1 MVGTAMKTGR
11 VQNVQKQLF
20 CVEDFFPF
28 QGVIFA
34 LFKWNS
40 IPNRY
45 PFKPMPF
52 KKLHTNILERLERMD
67 IATPTPFQRRSI
79 PVIKSGANVFCT
91 APKDSGKTTTLIL
104 TTLQKLKCEAVG
116 NAPRAVV
123 LVENKEKAME
133 LYQEFLRYT
142 KYNSLRVYVGY
153 EELHIDIQ
161 KSEIFE
167 GVDILISTPKTMN
180 KLFLLNGVS
189 TSQLKI
195 FSIDDAEFLIQKS
208 DSSAIISITQSIQ
221 KCQYVLYTEELHPKI
236 KRFESYF
243 MEHSRIV
250 Q

>member
-1 MVGTAMKTGR
+1 
-11 VQNVQKQLF
+11 
-20 CVEDFFPF
+20 
-28 QGVIFA
+28 
-34 LFKWNS
+34 
-40 IPNRY
+40 
-45 PFKPMPF
+45 MPF
-52 KKLHTNILERLERMD
+52 KKLHSDIQEKLEYLE
-67 IATPTPFQRRSI
+67 ITTPTPFQKSSI

-133 LYQEFLRYT
+133 LYDAFLTYT
-142 KYNSLRVYVGY
+142 KHNSLRVYVGY
-153 EELHIDIQ
+153 EQLHIDVQ
-161 KSEIFE
+161 KSEIFM

-195 FSIDDAEFLIQKS
+195 FSIDDAEFLTQNS
-208 DSSAIISITQSIQ
+208 VYTALVSITQSIK
-221 KCQYVLYTEELHPKI
+221 KCQFVLYSENIHPKL

-243 MEHSRIV
+243 MEHSKIV
-250 Q
+250 SI